1 MSEAI
6 QKNVG
11 TIALVVA
18 IIALV
23 SSLVPQIKDLSSN
36 PGGVVPAPAQGQGG
50 APGGMG
56 PGGPGGRPGGM
67 GPGGPGMGPGMMF
80 GSAPSKETIDKFAER
95 LKLYDEALKTAQGDD
110 LLKMRVERDA
120 AKLMTLRIE
129 NGARRIA
136 PGISDCSK
144 CARCLPARRL
154 PHLRRIRLSSTI
166 ISSWTACA
174 ATKRLSSA
182 QQRHSRTFQRH
193 RHPTVIWRI
202 FWPLNNS
209 VRSLSIKLC
218 SS

>member
-110 LLKMRVERDA
+110 LLKLRVERDA

-136 PGISDCSK
+136 PGISDTLLKMRAMLACPK
-144 CARCLPARRL
+144 A
-154 PHLRRIRLSSTI
+154 
-166 ISSWTACA
+166 TALEKNQAELDYYQQLDRMRGNKEAFLGA
-174 ATKRLSSA
+174 AEAFKDYPKTAASDSDLA
-182 QQRHSRTFQRH
+182 NLLAAEQQR
-193 RHPTVIWRI
+193 
-202 FWPLNNS
+202 
-209 VRSLSIKLC
+209 
-218 SS
+218 